1 MLCRRGQLPTR
12 DEVKDY
18 DAPFAD
24 ATKSE
29 SIQAEYSYKDSL
41 LFEFIYQTI
50 KQNMLKQVKPIK
62 PHFRDKSLKRAINAH
77 HIHSLL

>member
-41 LFEFIYQTI
+41 LFYVYYSNN
-50 KQNMLKQVKPIK
+50 KA
-62 PHFRDKSLKRAINAH
+62 R
-77 HIHSLL
+77 